1 MGKPDY
7 TDLDAAES
15 FKFVGLVI
23 ALPVLFIASLLGLLY
38 FLFVA

>member
-15 FKFVGLVI
+15 FKFVALVI
-23 ALPVLFIASLLGLLY
+23 GLPLLFVGSIIGLLY
-38 FLFVA
+38 FLFAG